1 MNYHDCDEQ
10 PNRVP
15 VVGDE
20 DVIMRSP
27 SSAGFGPEARAE
39 PRSSRQGITP
49 ATAEKREPLKHRAYL
64 SAVGPLQK
72 SRTLQAQDVASPSA
86 PQLRRRASQGS
97 LQPELSSI
105 SRFLPRGN
113 FPLQLPSF
121 ESLGIAT
128 RATRGQSRTISAS
141 PQSHIFSSTSFPRR
155 VSASAP
161 SRPYNTTKSLSRNDY
176 SSGLP
181 LTPPEDDENVGWNPN
196 SGIPLLEA
204 NVNRKP
210 KPTAHMN
217 EGRNRQDI
225 SSPEARDD
233 SCSSSD
239 KQSTRRPPDNDGL
252 GSSRGDLRG
261 QRGTGSWLEEGIEA
275 ARKLTD
281 IIARIDEI
289 SDSEVVSSL
298 LVSKTRGEAVKIV
311 SQTLPYP
318 RAADK
323 SVKLPTQNTVFCS
336 VVQKIQERL
345 QPGQSP
351 YINIT
356 HAVPEQFSL
365 SNLPTSPPSTPGL
378 LFPGD
383 DYFSSTVFS
392 SATPVPAYHDF
403 RGPIQSAH
411 SPVSIVPPHS
421 VHVAVVE
428 RYLPPSSAQEYKDLF
443 SPNRPSVLVDRLKE
457 LSPNGG
463 SLLFIYPTKK
473 GAMSFKTQYLG
484 PILDPLLRQMVV
496 VNELSA
502 DVGIFLGKLSS
513 VAQMEDFEAMKAN
526 IDKLCQAIST
536 PSSRFTLEKAGK
548 GNAHLDR
555 NLWTEWYIQ
564 QERAR
569 MKEVLNVYWRS
580 GQRLPV
586 NTSLAPANPLLAEKE
601 VTSAMLLG
609 EILEGIKKRPYGEDS
624 EPKAGIE
631 LGFFVIRRTQLK

>member
-1 MNYHDCDEQ
+1 MNHHDCDEQ
-10 PNRVP
+10 PDPVP

-49 ATAEKREPLKHRAYL
+49 ATTEKREPLKHRA
-64 SAVGPLQK
+64 VQK
-72 SRTLQAQDVASPSA
+72 SRPLQAPDLASPSA

-97 LQPELSSI
+97 LQPELSPI
-105 SRFLPRGN
+105 TRFLPRGN
-113 FPLQLPSF
+113 IPLQLPSF

-128 RATRGQSRTISAS
+128 REPRGQSRTISAS
-141 PQSHIFSSTSFPRR
+141 PQSHLSSSTAFPRR
-155 VSASAP
+155 TSASAP
-161 SRPYNTTKSLSRNDY
+161 SRPYHSTKSLSRNDY

-204 NVNRKP
+204 NDHRRP

-217 EGRNRQDI
+217 EGRNRQDA

-233 SCSSSD
+233 SCSPPD
-239 KQSTRRPPDNDGL
+239 KPSTRRPPENDGL
-252 GSSRGDLRG
+252 GSSRGDRRG
-261 QRGTGSWLEEGIEA
+261 QRGTDSWLEDGIEA
-275 ARKLTD
+275 AL
-281 IIARIDEI
+281 
-289 SDSEVVSSL
+289 SSL

-383 DYFSSTVFS
+383 DYFNSTVFS

-411 SPVSIVPPHS
+411 SPISIVPPHS

-502 DVGIFLGKLSS
+502 DVGIYLGKLSS
-513 VAQMEDFEAMKAN
+513 VAQMEDFETMKAN
-526 IDKLCQAIST
+526 LDKLCQAIST
-536 PSSRFTLEKAGK
+536 PSSRFTLEQAGK

-586 NTSLAPANPLLAEKE
+586 NKALAPANPLLAEKE

-624 EPKAGIE
+624 EPKAGVE
-631 LGFFVIRRTQLK
+631 LGVFVIRRTLLK